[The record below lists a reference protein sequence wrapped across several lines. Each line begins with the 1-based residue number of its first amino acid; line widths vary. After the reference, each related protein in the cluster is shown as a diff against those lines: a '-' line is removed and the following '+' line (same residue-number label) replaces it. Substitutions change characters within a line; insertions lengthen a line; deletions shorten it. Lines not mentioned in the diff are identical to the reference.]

1 MRESGM
7 GDGDLDRSARALF
20 DHHPDAIGR
29 FAPDGSLL
37 EINQSFAERSQ
48 IAAAELEGLSYRS
61 FMPPE
66 QLSTV
71 DERFQRAVQGEAQYF
86 ETTLSVPG
94 AASFP
99 ARVTLVPDVG
109 GEGAATAVFAIVRD
123 LTEERAAAEQLASAD
138 WLRRAAGRVARLGG
152 WSVEVPSYELSW
164 SDEVHELVGVP
175 RSTELTPRSALSYYT
190 PESRREMVA
199 AIERCVS
206 DGTPF
211 DLEAVAHLDDGTRLD
226 VRVAGEAQ
234 RHADGAIHRVIG
246 TFQDITPLK
255 QAAEGRRRAADQ
267 LASLLQTIGDG
278 VLTCDHEWRV
288 TYLNPAAERL
298 MRVDRSQL
306 LGRSLWRSLPE
317 LAGSR
322 VEQACRRAVA
332 TGEVS
337 EARRYHSPST
347 SAWYDIEVTPTETGL
362 TLVFRDVSAQVR
374 EEHRLKE
381 AVTAEANAAEEL
393 RTVDR
398 AKNAFIAAVSHEL
411 RTPLTVVRGMADTLV
426 RLRDRPDAATRE
438 RVEDSLVANA
448 ERLGKLLDDLLDTDR
463 LVRGV
468 LRAERS
474 EMELV
479 GVVSGVV
486 ADAVD
491 AERIVLRAPDRLE
504 VRADPV
510 LVERSVRNL
519 LENAAKYA
527 PVGPI
532 EVVVE
537 AVGAGGFRLTVQDE
551 GPGIPA
557 DDAERIFEPFHR
569 LSEHPQPGTGV
580 GLSLVREF
588 ARLHGGRAYAD
599 TSVER
604 GARIVV
610 EIPGEDEAGSPG

>member
-1 MRESGM
+1 M

-48 IAAAELEGLSYRS
+48 VAPTELAGLSYRS
-61 FMPPE
+61 FMPSE
-66 QLSTV
+66 QLPAL
-71 DERFQRAVQGEAQYF
+71 DERFQRAVQGEAQYV
-86 ETTLSVPG
+86 ETTLSPPG
-94 AASFP
+94 ATAFP
-99 ARVTLVPDVG
+99 ARVILVPDVG
-109 GEGAATAVFAIVRD
+109 PDGTARAVFAIVRD

-152 WSVEVPSYELSW
+152 WSVEVPSYEVSW
-164 SDEVHELVGVP
+164 SDEVYELVGVSP
-175 RSTELTPRSALSYYT
+175 TTELSPRSALSYYT
-190 PESRREMVA
+190 PESRREVVA
-199 AIERCVS
+199 AIERCAT
-206 DGTPF
+206 DGIPF
-211 DLEAVAHLDDGTRLD
+211 DLEATAHRDDGTRVD

-234 RHADGAIHRVIG
+234 RDADGSIHRIIG

-267 LASLLQTIGDG
+267 LASLLRTIADG

-298 MRVDRSQL
+298 MRVERSQL
-306 LGRSLWRSLPE
+306 LGRSLWQTLPE

-332 TGEVS
+332 TGELS
-337 EARRYHSPST
+337 EARRYHSQST
-347 SAWYDIEVTPTETGL
+347 AAWYDIEVAPTGTGL

-374 EEHRLKE
+374 EEDRLKE

-426 RLRDRPDAATRE
+426 RLRERPDEATRK
-438 RVEDSLVANA
+438 RVEDALVANA

-463 LVRGV
+463 LVRGA

-474 EMELV
+474 EMELI
-479 GVVSGVV
+479 GVVSALV
-486 ADAVD
+486 AEAGDAQ
-491 AERIVLRAPDRLE
+491 RIVLRAPERLE
-504 VRADPV
+504 VSADPV

-537 AVGAGGFRLTVQDE
+537 AVGAGGFRLAVQDE

-569 LSEHPQPGTGV
+569 LSDHPQPGTGV

-610 EIPGEDEAGSPG
+610 EVPGEDEAGATG